1 MAIFYSPYPA
11 TQPSTN
17 FAQYSIGDYY
27 VVNGAPVVLT
37 KPAALKLWSKYTG
50 TNPVVP
56 TSVPPLVS
64 SALITT
70 KNLNLSQTVDFDI
83 GTVYGGG
90 AIATSYST
98 SGTFVGLKEPRTT
111 KYPRA
116 DSTLKFGL

>member
-1 MAIFYSPYPA
+1 MAIFYSPKPA
-11 TQPSTN
+11 TQPPTSH
-17 FAQYSIGDYY
+17 AQYSIGDYF

-37 KPAALKLWSKYTG
+37 KPAVIKLWSKYTG

-90 AIATSYST
+90 AIASSYTS
-98 SGTFVGLKEPRTT
+98 SGTFVGLE
-111 KYPRA
+111 
-116 DSTLKFGL
+116 